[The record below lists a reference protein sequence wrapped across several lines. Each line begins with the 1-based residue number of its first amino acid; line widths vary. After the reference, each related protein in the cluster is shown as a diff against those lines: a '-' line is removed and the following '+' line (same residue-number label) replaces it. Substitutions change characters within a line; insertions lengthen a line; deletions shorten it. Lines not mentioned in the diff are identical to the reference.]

1 MRAFDQVRH
10 WPVDTVAI
18 AVVGADGQVVG
29 EHGPQRQMFDLASV
43 TKLLSSYAMLIA
55 VEEGAV
61 DLDDAAG
68 PPGATIRHL
77 LAHASGVGPESR
89 DVVAKVGTRRIYS
102 NAGFEILAEAVEA
115 GTGMSFAGY
124 LQDGVLEPLGLSDT
138 RLVGSPAFGAQSTV
152 ADMRRFLAEVQGA
165 RLLAGETVDAATSVA
180 FPGLSGVLPGYGRQ
194 DPNDWGLGFEI
205 RDRKTPHWTG
215 TTSSPRTCGHFGR
228 SGTFAWIDPEAGC
241 ACVCLTDRAFGPW
254 AVEAWPLLTDAILTE
269 VAEATMA

>member
-1 MRAFDQVRH
+1 VRAFDQVRH

-29 EHGPQRQMFDLASV
+29 EHGPQDHVFDIASL
-43 TKLLSSYAMLIA
+43 TKLLTTYAVLIA
-55 VEEGAV
+55 VEEGALG
-61 DLDDAAG
+61 LDDSAG

-77 LAHASGVGPESR
+77 LAHASGLAPDSR
-89 DVVAKVGTRRIYS
+89 TAAARVGTRRIYS
-102 NAGFEILAEAVEA
+102 DAGFELVAEAVEVA
-115 GTGMSFAGY
+115 TGMDFATY
-124 LQDGVLEPLGLSDT
+124 LNEAVLTPLGMSASVLT
-138 RLVGSPAFGAQSTV
+138 GSPAKGVRST
-152 ADMRRFLAEVQGA
+152 AGDMGLFLAEVQQP
-165 RLLAGETVDAATSVA
+165 RLLAGETVAAATTVA

-228 SGTFAWIDPEAGC
+228 SGTFAWIDAEAGC
-241 ACVCLTDRAFGPW
+241 ACVCLADRAFGPW

-269 VAEATMA
+269 LAEATMA